1 MSVGAFE
8 FEEGGR
14 SYRCCVEGE
23 RSARAG
29 AWWWF
34 DVSGDNQRYA
44 PFHPEPGDTKS
55 SVRSRIVSYYNALL
69 ERRAMPPQPRYVQ
82 GRRPGQPQPVA
93 VAAAVNTA
101 SEGSDATP
109 VAEAPAQSGD
119 TGGEVSD
126 V

>member
-14 SYRCCVEGE
+14 VYRCCVEGE
-23 RSARAG
+23 RSSRAG

-34 DVSGDNQRYA
+34 DVSGDAQRYA

-55 SVRSRIVSYYNALL
+55 SVRARIVGYYNALL
-69 ERRAMPPQPRYVQ
+69 ARRAMPPVPRHMA
-82 GRRPGQPQPVA
+82 GRRPGQPFNPGAASQPVPE
-93 VAAAVNTA
+93 AAGVP
-101 SEGSDATP
+101 EEP
-109 VAEAPAQSGD
+109 VPSSD